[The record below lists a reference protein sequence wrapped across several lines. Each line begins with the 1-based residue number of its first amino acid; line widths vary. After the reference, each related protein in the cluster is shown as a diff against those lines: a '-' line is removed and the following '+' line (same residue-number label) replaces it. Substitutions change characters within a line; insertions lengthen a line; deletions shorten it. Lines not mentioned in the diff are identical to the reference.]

1 MENRED
7 WLKGRKTY
15 IGGSDIGA
23 IVGVNKYK
31 TAVDVYLGKTSE
43 EVEEQNTDA
52 IYWGNSL
59 EGVVAQA
66 YSERTGF
73 AVEIEPNIIRHKDY
87 PFLAANIDRWADNK
101 NHILECKTAGFMMA
115 KDWGEEYTD
124 QIPESYLCQVAWY
137 AGICEVERVDI
148 AVLIGGQ
155 DFRIYSYTANRA
167 FQEKLIKVGINFWNN
182 HVLKNMP
189 PEIKHVND
197 VMSLYPVSKPIEAK
211 ANSEVIAKLGTIKA
225 LKAQDKQLNDSIK
238 TLELEVKEYMK
249 EAELLVDNS
258 GKCLASWKTAKPRQ
272 SLDTKKLKA
281 EHEDIYK
288 EYMKESEPSRMF
300 LIK

>member
-1 MENRED
+1 MSREE
-7 WLKGRKTY
+7 WLKERKTY

-31 TAVDVYLGKTSE
+31 SAVDVYMDKVSDEIKE
-43 EVEEQNTDA
+43 ENTNA
-52 IYWGNSL
+52 TYWGCAL
-59 EGVVAQA
+59 EDAVAKA
-66 YSERTGF
+66 YSEKTGF
-73 AVEIEPNIIRHKDY
+73 DVKEEDKLLKHKEY
-87 PFLAANIDRWADNK
+87 PFIAANIDRWADNG
-101 NHILECKTAGFMMA
+101 NHILECKTAGFMMS
-115 KDWGEEYTD
+115 KEWGEEYTD

-137 AGICEVERVDI
+137 AAICEVERVDI

-211 ANSEVIAKLGTIKA
+211 ANSEVIVKLGTIKE